1 MRIRNVILDWSGTM
15 VDDLAPVLKTT
26 NHVLQSCGQPPL
38 SRAEFRREFCLPVR
52 EFYRDRAPHLTLAE
66 LEQRFLAEYV
76 KHRDEIQLLPHT
88 RAFLEF
94 CASARRAV
102 FVASSADAG
111 TYDRQ
116 MRRFD
121 LHRFIAKPYIGLDDK
136 TRQIHH
142 ILAENRLSPRETLFV
157 GDMEHDIAAGKA
169 GGVHTCAVLSG
180 YSHVEPLRALQPDLI
195 CEHLGELQ
203 TVLTRQET
211 AHGTDR

>member
-15 VDDLAPVLKTT
+15 VNDLAPVLKTT
-26 NHVLQSCGQPPL
+26 NHVLRSCGQPPL
-38 SRAEFRREFCLPVR
+38 TLAEFRRDFCLPVR
-52 EFYRDRAPHLTLAE
+52 EFYRDRAPGLTLAE
-66 LEQRFLAEYV
+66 LEHRFLAEYV

-94 CASARRAV
+94 CASEQRTV
-102 FVASSADAG
+102 FVASSADLG

-121 LHRFIAKPYIGLDDK
+121 LHRFITKPYIGIDDK
-136 TRQIHH
+136 TRQIHR
-142 ILAENRLSPRETLFV
+142 ILDENRLSPADTLFV

-169 GGVHTCAVLSG
+169 GSVHTCAVLSG
-180 YSHVEPLRALQPDLI
+180 YSHVEALRALQPDLI

-203 TVLTRQET
+203 TILTRQET
-211 AHGTDR
+211 THGINR